1 MTRHSLIVII
11 ILFTITLPAISP
23 TTATNTAAVNGTNPT
38 ENTWIQKATMP
49 TARNGLEAAE
59 VDGKIYAIGGYDEH
73 SNGSGV
79 NQMYDPETNTWTT
92 KAPMPTAR
100 IQFALAVYQGKIYC
114 FGGTL
119 QNSTNPRD
127 SQHCAVNEVYDPAT
141 DTWTTKAAMPSA
153 RWLLGANTVGDKI
166 YLIGGL
172 PDHTLNE
179 AYDPATD
186 TYTTKASLQYS
197 EYNKVYHYTH
207 TYNISFGISVSMDN
221 QIVWFGSV
229 LPTIEYGYKKAT
241 LLYNPENDSWTAK
254 TPLPGYL
261 DSQEQTVATTGTYSP
276 KLIYVFGSN
285 VVAAYNPKTDTWKYV
300 MYHAMLS
307 GFGAVA
313 CNDKIYLL
321 GGTSTAPAFDGKQ
334 FVGFRYKMHNINDQ
348 YTPLDYGTVPPAIT
362 ATMPQNSNFAVEDSL
377 VFSTNKP
384 VESMSYS
391 LDGQSNATFAGNL
404 ILAEIPL
411 GAHNLTVYATD
422 TFGNIGA
429 SETICFTVKQDM
441 QMPFPIILVGIAVV
455 AIVVIAGLVVY
466 SKKYKRGAA

>member
-1 MTRHSLIVII
+1 MIVI
-11 ILFTITLPAISP
+11 FTITLTIINP
-23 TTATNTAAVNGTNPT
+23 TTATEASGTNPT
-38 ENTWIQKATMP
+38 GDTWIQKAPMP

-79 NQMYDPETNTWTT
+79 NQMYNPETNSWTT

-119 QNSTNPRD
+119 QNSTNPKD
-127 SQHCAVNEVYDPAT
+127 SQHCTVNEVYDPAT

-153 RWLLGANTVGDKI
+153 RWLLGANTVDDKI
-166 YLIGGL
+166 YLVSGL

-186 TYTTKASLQYS
+186 TYTTKAPLQYS
-197 EYNKVYHYTH
+197 EYNKVYQYTH
-207 TYNISFGISVSMDN
+207 TYNISFGISASLDN

-241 LLYNPENDSWTAK
+241 LLYNPENDSWTTK
-254 TPLPGYL
+254 TPLPSYL
-261 DSQEQTVATTGTYSP
+261 DSQEQTVATTGTYAP

-285 VVAAYNPKTDTWKYV
+285 VVTAYNPANATWKYV
-300 MYHAMLS
+300 MYHSMLS

-321 GGTSTAPAFDGKQ
+321 GGTSAAPAFNGEQ
-334 FVGFRYKMHNINDQ
+334 FIGFSYKIHNINDQ
-348 YTPLDYGTVPPAIT
+348 YTPLGYGTTPPTISANS
-362 ATMPQNSNFAVEDSL
+362 PQNSTFTVKDSL
-377 VFSTNKP
+377 LFNVNKP
-384 VESMSYS
+384 IDSMSYS
-391 LDGQSNATFAGNL
+391 LDGQSNATFTGNL
-404 ILAEIPL
+404 TLTNVPL
-411 GAHNLTVYATD
+411 GTHNITVYSKD
-422 TFGNIGA
+422 TFGNVGT
-429 SETICFTVKQDM
+429 SETFYFTMEPVEPK
-441 QMPFPIILVGIAVV
+441 PFPAVLIGV
-455 AIVVIAGLVVY
+455 AVATVVIAVACLAIY
-466 SKKYKRGAA
+466 LKRNKRGSA